1 MLRSSSCYTKES
13 YGEAAS
19 NCLGPIRVSCTA
31 DFSWPPGDSAV
42 AHVSCNLLMY
52 NSRSYKHMF
61 IAPLKIYQVR
71 FGSFSRVKT

>member
-1 MLRSSSCYTKES
+1 MGKLLAIVLVPF
-13 YGEAAS
+13 GFPVLQIF
-19 NCLGPIRVSCTA
+19 LGL
-31 DFSWPPGDSAV
+31 PGDSAV